1 METSNGAQPTLD
13 GTPKRAVANEAQ
25 QSNSASKAT
34 GPSDT
39 SNSGEASHNERAV
52 NTSVPTVTPLAKR
65 TPSVVQTNLPGRV
78 VAETTTFTLP
88 TVQGDQQAEG
98 IHAEFRKVKVSTIN
112 SLLFIST
119 DGNGQTRIA
128 DANCARPSK
137 EKIMGIMTYLCGK
150 QDDRDIRATENS
162 MVAMFLSQ
170 KAEKKDIEEK
180 VRVAHIFP
188 AVNITPRGVKFVRF
202 ASLIYCFH
210 SLFPLF
216 TFHLSLLP
224 PSPSTIH
231 PLEHLIPTQHNTI
244 NKLRALQH

>member
-1 METSNGAQPTLD
+1 MEANITASPTLG
-13 GTPKRAVANEAQ
+13 GTPKRSVANEAQ

-34 GPSDT
+34 DPSDT
-39 SNSGEASHNERAV
+39 SNSGEAPNDGAV

-65 TPSVVQTNLPGRV
+65 TPSVVHTNLPGRV

-88 TVQGDQQAEG
+88 TVQGDQEAEG
-98 IHAEFRKVKVSTIN
+98 IHAEFRKVYVSTIN

-128 DANCARPSK
+128 DVNCARPSK

-170 KAEKKDIEEK
+170 KAETKDIEEK

-188 AVNITPRGVKFVRF
+188 AVNITPKGVKFVRF

-210 SLFPLF
+210 SPLSS
-216 TFHLSLLP
+216 FHFSPLP
-224 PSPSTIH
+224 PTTITAHHPSPTWT
-231 PLEHLIPTQHNTI
+231 LTYTT
-244 NKLRALQH
+244 

>member
-1 METSNGAQPTLD
+1 MEANITASPTLD
-13 GTPKRAVANEAQ
+13 GTPKRAVVNEAQ

-39 SNSGEASHNERAV
+39 SNSGEASHNDGAV

-65 TPSVVQTNLPGRV
+65 TQTVVQTNLPGRV

-88 TVQGDQQAEG
+88 TVQGDQEAEG
-98 IHAEFRKVKVSTIN
+98 IQAEFRKVQISTIN

-128 DANCARPSK
+128 DVNCAPPSK

-150 QDDRDIRATENS
+150 QDAMDVRATENS
-162 MVAMFLSQ
+162 MIAMFMSQ
-170 KAEKKDIEEK
+170 KAEEKDIGKK

-188 AVNITPRGVKFVRF
+188 V
-202 ASLIYCFH
+202 
-210 SLFPLF
+210 
-216 TFHLSLLP
+216 
-224 PSPSTIH
+224 
-231 PLEHLIPTQHNTI
+231 
-244 NKLRALQH
+244 